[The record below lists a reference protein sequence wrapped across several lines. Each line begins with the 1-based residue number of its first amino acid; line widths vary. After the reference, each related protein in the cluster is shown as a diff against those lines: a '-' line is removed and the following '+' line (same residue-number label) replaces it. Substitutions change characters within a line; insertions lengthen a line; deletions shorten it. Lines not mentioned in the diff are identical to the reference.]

1 MNRQELINNLLS
13 QLEEMNVTAEEL
25 KLYNTVD
32 IADDQVEY
40 DENII
45 YDF

>member
-1 MNRQELINNLLS
+1 MTRQELIMNLLS
-13 QLEEMNVTAEEL
+13 QLQEMNITAEEL
-25 KLYNTVD
+25 KLYNIVD
-32 IADDQVEY
+32 IADDEVQH